1 MVCSYWF
8 PPDEVR
14 TSAPI
19 GIEDVEGRFGNVRGE
34 ETMKCLKRTSD
45 LGSGRR
51 LLRVLCEDMNISIPV
66 RGSGSGNII
75 AGDKKDK
82 KKEKVRNM
90 LDEQA
95 CHGASFLNKTLYG
108 NPTWYYW

>member
-75 AGDKKDK
+75 AGDKKVQSWLVIWIKRK
-82 KKEKVRNM
+82 KRFAICLMNRLVTA
-90 LDEQA
+90 QA
-95 CHGASFLNKTLYG
+95 S
-108 NPTWYYW
+108 